1 MTSSPTQTSPSFFK
15 DEFERALSEH
25 SFGLSSYNLIS
36 SSALDATA
44 IIELLEKSKLEVTLT
59 IRGYQVR
66 IRATIWFKTRI
77 KRLVKIA
84 NTAGNTDAG
93 GEPSA
98 GATVFES
105 LESLL
110 LHVSPVYTVKRTE
123 LLLSK
128 LAS

>member
-15 DEFERALSEH
+15 DEFERALSEQ

-36 SSALDATA
+36 SSAFDATA
-44 IIELLEKSKLEVTLT
+44 VIELLEKSKLEVTLS

-66 IRATIWFKTRI
+66 IRAIIWFKISI
-77 KRLVKIA
+77 KRLVKVA
-84 NTAGNTDAG
+84 NTTGNTEAG
-93 GEPSA
+93 GESSA
-98 GATVFES
+98 DATVFES